1 MSKEV
6 ALNFLQ
12 AMIFSQRTEEMKN
25 ENPYFSGG
33 IANQCQQYV
42 VNRAGEIAC
51 TYPQIL
57 LKLRPNGDKYVIS
70 ESMFQYLSH
79 LTGVNPCDKK
89 VIELYKPIIQKVEKE
104 ALASVLATSE
114 GQNVGIRKK

>member
-33 IANQCQQYV
+33 IANQCQQ
-42 VNRAGEIAC
+42 
-51 TYPQIL
+51 
-57 LKLRPNGDKYVIS
+57 
-70 ESMFQYLSH
+70 
-79 LTGVNPCDKK
+79 
-89 VIELYKPIIQKVEKE
+89 
-104 ALASVLATSE
+104 
-114 GQNVGIRKK
+114 